1 MIKEIDNISL
11 RAKIVRNIIN
21 VVSSGFIIGPAIKK
35 GTIRRR
41 LVEPPWHCPD
51 GYKITK
57 IRMKR
62 FEMELLSPEN
72 INSRFVVLQLHGGG
86 YIGKMRNVYRNFAK
100 EYCDMRGG
108 CLLYT
113 SPSPRDTR

>member
-21 VVSSGFIIGPAIKK
+21 LVSSGVYNRSGDKK

-41 LVEPPWHCPD
+41 LVEPPWHCPG

-57 IRMKR
+57 ISMKR

-72 INSRFVVLQLHGGG
+72 INSRFVVLQLQGGG
-86 YIGKMRNVYRNFAK
+86 YIGKMRNVYRNSQKRNIVICVAV
-100 EYCDMRGG
+100 
-108 CLLYT
+108 
-113 SPSPRDTR
+113 

>member
-1 MIKEIDNISL
+1 
-11 RAKIVRNIIN
+11 
-21 VVSSGFIIGPAIKK
+21 
-35 GTIRRR
+35 
-41 LVEPPWHCPD
+41 
-51 GYKITK
+51 
-57 IRMKR
+57 MKR

-108 CLLYT
+108 IKTLSIDYRVAPKIRFLQLLRMQWQRINGFLQ
-113 SPSPRDTR
+113 PDMKGKI